1 MNQKGV
7 ELQLLHKE
15 NICQTIHLALRDT
28 FMLSYP
34 EIKHELHL
42 LQCSCPSLFDMVL
55 AHFETKETTNEDTS
69 SILNETPW
77 PIHASVPTADDKHIQ
92 SFISRQLSYS
102 AVSARGLPPRPDRS
116 AAGSSHL

>member
-28 FMLSYP
+28 FMLSYSGI
-34 EIKHELHL
+34 EHELYL
-42 LQCSCPSLFDMVL
+42 LQCSCLNLFNTML
-55 AHFETKETTNEDTS
+55 THFEIKKTIDEDIS
-69 SILNETPW
+69 SILDETLQL
-77 PIHASVPTADDKHIQ
+77 IHTSIPTADDKHIQ

-102 AVSARGLPPRPDRS
+102 VVSAHELPP
-116 AAGSSHL
+116 